1 MTRKH
6 SKHKGEKDKSQSNS
20 RRHTPNYSG
29 EKSKIEQK
37 AQYSG
42 GSSLPG
48 QSSLSPCTEK
58 RRKLSH
64 LEVETLKTVKRSPED
79 QAKSFWPR
87 SADSSEKNKSKSEKY
102 KYHTASLKSSS
113 SDDKNTRH
121 KLKQKKKHKK
131 HSREE
136 SKEKKHHSSSSTKHA
151 ADTYVS
157 EAQPNELQRC
167 KRCQSSKFCKHLF
180 KCEAKLSSA
189 EVDPEVLKT
198 KTCGPTYES
207 LQNDFQYFVNKTYFL
222 KKAEETCESDITNRS
237 TIEPTGAAS
246 KLTSYDKP
254 RDLLKEFESKEQTKN
269 SPELQDESNYSD
281 TVQNSEGSR
290 EVLKNIEEL
299 GGFKNKSH
307 HMNLHEKSKIS
318 KNEFDVWKV
327 TNAPL
332 RPVKNT
338 NFNDG
343 SKFLESSF
351 WEKCNKI
358 SNSLRVLRK
367 KSKTLE
373 RVRDETSTERTSSH
387 LTKFSK
393 KSGDDLKP
401 LEVKKANISIE
412 ESTTSGT
419 DNRVFNL
426 PKRPSNDSRSTKS
439 VNEGKEIL
447 EYSPKHEASNSQ
459 QSRIFQRT
467 EILTFSSKNSE
478 NAEQLKMTKPEKK
491 FQSFKIA
498 KPCVIDALP
507 QAGSK
512 KLLTSDGKS
521 SDNSTKS
528 TSLLQNLVL
537 APQQLD
543 SQITSEF
550 TTLLNDADMD
560 TDQKMEITEELQ
572 TARYEKVLEVEL
584 GQSYGELTSMEI
596 DPPEEVKTF
605 LSQSIPQPDILLV
618 LDTNIFISHLN
629 FIVNLRDHGVSGV
642 GFPILVIPWVV
653 LQELDSLKN
662 GKLSGGVN
670 RKAVPAVHF
679 VYSCFKGRHP
689 HVWGQSMQQAAQ
701 KFLINVNNQI
711 GTGDQHLSAEESAL
725 DVTGIIS
732 ELEKSL
738 GCALSVILETEMKKA
753 YDDLWMEILF
763 VKPPWSLGN
772 LLQCLKKHWMAVFGL
787 LVKRNLQSS
796 VEILSDYF
804 QADKRPK
811 YNRFTVTWMLAESK
825 NILKA
830 FTSIS
835 DYGGILPRSLAVLD
849 ELLTKISEGDMKIEQ
864 NSECLQTSK
873 KLLEMADISAQSP
886 LHPDPERHIT
896 LLPFSCNA
904 SDPASEM
911 ENSQVV
917 KKSQQTWA
925 TFENVWNIITK
936 YSSLIF
942 ATFNLPYNS
951 FAVEMDSKLP
961 LPEEAFQS
969 LQKLVPAVKEL
980 LAGIQRIL
988 SSDSNVQDFEKLMEI
1003 LHIFLTNEKTSNSAM
1018 GISAQDLHECF
1029 THEDYR
1035 SSMVDFQ
1042 QTKPKVKTREH
1053 SRRVRKMVI
1062 ERHRSG
1068 EGYKTISNA
1077 LNMPR
1082 NSMQSIVT
1090 KWKTH
1095 ETTPTLPRSG
1105 CPSKCSFQRRMALV
1119 RETTV
1124 MITITL
1130 GFRSQWLQLEVTFMA
1145 TQLLRP

>member
-701 KFLINVNNQI
+701 KFCGLREENNDDRVLQCCMQYQQLYPSTDILLCSDDKNLCSKALVSNVKAVRKDDLLTELRSLKSIRDDTSTQDLSIFSQPQSVINVNNQI

-1035 SSMVDFQ
+1035 KKLTVGYSQ
-1042 QTKPKVKTREH
+1042 LAELTH
-1053 SRRVRKMVI
+1053 SL
-1062 ERHRSG
+1062 EQC
-1068 EGYKTISNA
+1068 NA
-1077 LNMPR
+1077 AVCLEAR
-1082 NSMQSIVT
+1082 NRGLI
-1090 KWKTH
+1090 
-1095 ETTPTLPRSG
+1095 
-1105 CPSKCSFQRRMALV
+1105 
-1119 RETTV
+1119 
-1124 MITITL
+1124 
-1130 GFRSQWLQLEVTFMA
+1130 
-1145 TQLLRP
+1145 